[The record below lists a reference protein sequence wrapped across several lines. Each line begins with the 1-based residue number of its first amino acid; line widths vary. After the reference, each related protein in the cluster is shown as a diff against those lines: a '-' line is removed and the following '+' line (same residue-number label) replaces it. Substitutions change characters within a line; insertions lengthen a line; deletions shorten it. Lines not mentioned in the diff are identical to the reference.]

1 MKLINFFSTLMLS
14 SVLLFTSCKNSDSQK
29 ISSTETK
36 ESANEKLEAVT
47 PDFRNYPQYV
57 SCKINGQPYVAYY
70 AENHITG
77 ISNSL
82 NIPSQVVFHSSADQ
96 VKINGDTKIS
106 EIDFSFYKLTKESSG
121 TLTSNK
127 DFRVDGYTMF
137 PEGGK
142 LVQVGF
148 ETVDGQQLTITS
160 FKDGLLEGTF
170 SFEDKTN
177 PARIVKITDG
187 VFKFQQEGK
196 TNLQYD
202 KNGDVNMDSLLKSIK

>member
-1 MKLINFFSTLMLS
+1 MKYIIIICLII
-14 SVLLFTSCKNSDSQK
+14 FTSCKNSDSQK
-29 ISSTETK
+29 KSAEETK

-70 AENHITG
+70 AENHIAG
-77 ISNSL
+77 ITNSL

-96 VKINGDTKIS
+96 VQINGDTKIS

-170 SFEDKTN
+170 SFEDKRN
-177 PARIVKITDG
+177 PARIVNITEG

-196 TNLQYD
+196 TNVQYD
-202 KNGDVNMDSLLKSIK
+202 KNGDINMDSLMKSIK